1 MSASPTSS
9 PSSMPY
15 SSSPDPHTISYS
27 SQNNNTDNMV
37 RSSSA
42 EPAKSSKRKGTRS
55 VSTLTPSQLARKRA
69 NDREAQ
75 RAIRART
82 KEHIDR
88 LERELE
94 DLKSKQS
101 RDQTV
106 QELLRRNQALEEEL
120 MRLKENMGVSMTSS
134 PYSAP
139 GTALSVSIPTSSSPH
154 NNILTSPSVYDDN
167 LSTGSGAIPSPRGS
181 PFPSGDYSPIPDYGQ
196 QYVPLPNNC
205 ESWASTVPCP
215 VPSNVSS
222 PSSSADDYSAGYI
235 PTSVPTS
242 LMPSNNTSS
251 SSISVGHAHKDVIKM
266 EYEDVDSHV
275 SRRRIPPQ
283 QPLASSRVPY
293 LHGSTAAAR
302 LEHVSRLL
310 PPGSVLGPLK
320 GQTQPGSSWPGSG
333 PVLTTPPA
341 CRFDELLVGFLQ
353 DCRRMITTE
362 SLAHTLGPHQ
372 IDVRSL
378 FRGHD
383 SHGQIAYSPHP
394 ITDLIRSLIDTA
406 GMTRLTERIAIFA
419 PLQTMICWLA
429 QPTPERRARLCEDYV
444 PRERQMTTPH
454 PQWLDLVLWG
464 SLREAAIERQDLY
477 ATDEFQRVYFD
488 ALRLVNWPYQP
499 LDGLVTDPQT
509 GHVGLTDALMAHAM
523 NGSNWRLAETFAQ
536 RYPELCGLVALE

>member
-1 MSASPTSS
+1 
-9 PSSMPY
+9 
-15 SSSPDPHTISYS
+15 
-27 SQNNNTDNMV
+27 
-37 RSSSA
+37 
-42 EPAKSSKRKGTRS
+42 
-55 VSTLTPSQLARKRA
+55 
-69 NDREAQ
+69 
-75 RAIRART
+75 
-82 KEHIDR
+82 
-88 LERELE
+88 
-94 DLKSKQS
+94 
-101 RDQTV
+101 
-106 QELLRRNQALEEEL
+106 
-120 MRLKENMGVSMTSS
+120 
-134 PYSAP
+134 
-139 GTALSVSIPTSSSPH
+139 
-154 NNILTSPSVYDDN
+154 
-167 LSTGSGAIPSPRGS
+167 
-181 PFPSGDYSPIPDYGQ
+181 
-196 QYVPLPNNC
+196 NNC

-251 SSISVGHAHKDVIKM
+251 SSISIGHAHKDVIKM

-275 SRRRIPPQ
+275 SRHRIPPQ

-320 GQTQPGSSWPGSG
+320 GQPQPGSSWPGSG

-362 SLAHTLGPHQ
+362 SLAHTLGPPQ

-383 SHGQIAYSPHP
+383 SHGQIACSPHP

-444 PRERQMTTPH
+444 PRERQLTTPH
-454 PQWLDLVLWG
+454 PQWLDLLLWG
-464 SLREAAIERQDLY
+464 GLREAAIERQDLY